1 MLIRGAKREIF
12 RASGSGAGGGKLSRW
27 NGVEGWREGAE
38 QRWNG
43 GRIGWKDDGG
53 RSEEE
58 RVSTRVDHSLY
69 HHEGQT

>member
-1 MLIRGAKREIF
+1 MGAEQMEW
-12 RASGSGAGGGKLSRW
+12 GGRM
-27 NGVEGWREGAE
+27 EGRMEGAE

-58 RVSTRVDHSLY
+58 RVSTRVDR
-69 HHEGQT
+69 QKNWM

>member
-1 MLIRGAKREIF
+1 M
-12 RASGSGAGGGKLSRW
+12 
-27 NGVEGWREGAE
+27 EGWMGAEQMEWGGRMEGRMEGAE

-58 RVSTRVDHSLY
+58 RVSTRVDRSLY